1 MPSVHDESAWHHGVV
16 QICSLQDLSMH
27 SCCAGPWL
35 QEFTDLR
42 DKINT
47 AKLEIEIIRSVV
59 AELDVRIPKT
69 GRNYPIPKLSERAL
83 ARMEREAAMAG
94 RSSLF
99 CQGLHAIAPCRA
111 CMQRLLS
118 CSRWLMHPVKSS
130 YSNNCW
136 CLTISWCQIHAAVPS
151 IVNVDLWCSKPILTQ
166 LQVLLRS
173 NKGRMQHWLISYL
186 QTENH

>member
-1 MPSVHDESAWHHGVV
+1 
-16 QICSLQDLSMH
+16 MH

-94 RSSLF
+94 RSSSICHILQVTVSLSLL
-99 CQGLHAIAPCRA
+99 CSLQRIYAETAILLKVVDAPCE
-111 CMQRLLS
+111 
-118 CSRWLMHPVKSS
+118 V
-130 YSNNCW
+130 
-136 CLTISWCQIHAAVPS
+136 IHIATSAGVWRTS
-151 IVNVDLWCSKPILTQ
+151 
-166 LQVLLRS
+166 
-173 NKGRMQHWLISYL
+173 
-186 QTENH
+186 

>member
-1 MPSVHDESAWHHGVV
+1 M
-16 QICSLQDLSMH
+16 QDLSMH

-94 RSSLF
+94 RSSFLWSRPS
-99 CQGLHAIAPCRA
+99 CNRPLQCIHAETAVLHKVLDAPCEVIQIA
-111 CMQRLLS
+111 TVAGV
-118 CSRWLMHPVKSS
+118 WG
-130 YSNNCW
+130 
-136 CLTISWCQIHAAVPS
+136 CQTNAAVS
-151 IVNVDLWCSKPILTQ
+151 CIVGCWV
-166 LQVLLRS
+166 VLF
-173 NKGRMQHWLISYL
+173 
-186 QTENH
+186 